1 MVNHHSPEGRGRSYT
16 AHYIIAILHNNG
28 HIRPLNVGRR
38 YGREAALIR
47 CKMLME
53 TCEYELKALD
63 GERFIPYSLVS
74 E

>member
-1 MVNHHSPEGRGRSYT
+1 MVD
-16 AHYIIAILHNNG
+16 HYIIALLYNNG
-28 HIRPLNVGRR
+28 HVRPFYECNRL
-38 YGREAALIR
+38 YGREAALLR